1 MEYRVMKG
9 EIPVCETILDTSA
22 EQPIDLDFS
31 LPDYCP
37 DIQKI
42 LKCQIYPTIT
52 EQTVSDRLDVEGEV
66 LVKLLYL
73 DSGKKAVRCC
83 EYASPFSTPIALKKA
98 PENPSSVVTY
108 LNTKVD
114 YVNCRAV
121 SPRKLDIHGAF
132 SIQARAVSTV
142 MQSIVSSIEEEDIQQ
157 KVSKVTLSRVSSMAQ
172 QSFTVNEVLELGQ
185 GKPEAEA
192 IVRTD
197 ASALVEDVKVV
208 ADKLI
213 VKGEALIKVL
223 YMGSIENGTL
233 ETMEFSIPVSQIVDA
248 PGTDEGCLCDA
259 RLSVMGCSL
268 QIRTDSDG
276 ADTLLSCEMK
286 LMATAVSYREE
297 EAQIVTDAYSTKYE
311 LNLEYQT
318 ANLEQ
323 LLEVISDNVPC
334 KSTVEIKEGGASGV
348 IDVWSDFASCTAVKG
363 ENGQLN
369 LKGKFNLCVLA
380 VNSEGEPVYLEKM
393 ADFEFTKE
401 RASLPENLRCE
412 TGCFVSSVTYR
423 INGSGGLEIRA
434 EVRVRTLIYQSV
446 ACKAVCGVSADESR
460 PRQKDEAASLILY
473 YAEKNENVW
482 DIARNYC
489 TGAQAILAENDL
501 DEEILSER
509 RMLFIPLS

>member
-1 MEYRVMKG
+1 MEYRVIKG

-22 EQPIDLDFS
+22 EQPVDLDFS

-42 LKCQIYPTIT
+42 LKCQLYPTILGHT
-52 EQTVSDRLDVEGEV
+52 ISDRLDIEGEV

-83 EYASPFSTPIALKKA
+83 EYASPFSATIALKKA
-98 PENPSSVVTY
+98 PENPSSVVTF
-108 LNTKVD
+108 LSTKSD

-132 SIQARAVSTV
+132 SILARTISTAH
-142 MQSIVSSIEEEDIQQ
+142 QSLVSSIEEDDVQQ
-157 KVSKVTLSRVSSMAQ
+157 KVSRAALSRVSSMAQ

-197 ASALVEDVKVV
+197 ASAVVEDVKVV

-223 YMGSIENGTL
+223 YMSNIESGAL
-233 ETMEFSIPVSQIVDA
+233 ETMEFSVPVSQIVDA

-259 RLSVMGCSL
+259 RLSVMSCRL

-276 ADTLLSCEMK
+276 ADTLFSCEMK
-286 LMATAVSYREE
+286 LMATAIAYREE
-297 EAQIVTDAYSTKYE
+297 ELQVVTDAYSTQYE
-311 LNLEYQT
+311 LNLDYQT
-318 ANLEQ
+318 VNMEQ
-323 LLEVISDNVPC
+323 LTEVIAENVPC
-334 KSTVEIKEGGASGV
+334 KSTVEIREGGASGV
-348 IDVWSDFASCTAVKG
+348 IDVWSDFAACTATRG
-363 ENGQLN
+363 EDNRLSF
-369 LKGKFNLCVLA
+369 KGKFNLCILA
-380 VNSEGEPVYLEKM
+380 VNREGEPVYLEKM
-393 ADFEFTKE
+393 TDFEFSKE
-401 RASLPENLRCE
+401 RPALPENLRSE
-412 TGCFVSSVTYR
+412 TDCLVPAVTYR

-434 EVRVRTLIYQSV
+434 EVRARTLVYRSV
-446 ACKAVCGVSADESR
+446 TCKTICGVSADESR
-460 PRQKDEAASLILY
+460 PRQRDETASLILY
-473 YAEKNENVW
+473 YAHKNESIW
-482 DIARNYC
+482 DIARSYC

-501 DEEILSER
+501 AEETISER

>member
-52 EQTVSDRLDVEGEV
+52 EQTISDRLDVEGEV

-83 EYASPFSTPIALKKA
+83 EYASPFSTSIALKKA

-157 KVSKVTLSRVSSMAQ
+157 KGSKVTLSRVSSRTQ

-213 VKGEALIKVL
+213 VKGEALIL
-223 YMGSIENGTL
+223 SLIHILGMGEPLDNYNQVIRFLRLVSSQEGMNLGMRHISLSTCGLVDRIYDLAEENLQLT
-233 ETMEFSIPVSQIVDA
+233 
-248 PGTDEGCLCDA
+248 
-259 RLSVMGCSL
+259 LSVSL
-268 QIRTDSDG
+268 HAPNNAIRSRTMPVNRKYPIEE
-276 ADTLLSCEMK
+276 LLKACRYYAGRTGRRISF
-286 LMATAVSYREE
+286 
-297 EAQIVTDAYSTKYE
+297 
-311 LNLEYQT
+311 EY
-318 ANLEQ
+318 AMIDLS
-323 LLEVISDNVPC
+323 LIHISP
-334 KSTVEIKEGGASGV
+334 GGASLSGR
-348 IDVWSDFASCTAVKG
+348 
-363 ENGQLN
+363 L
-369 LKGKFNLCVLA
+369 LL
-380 VNSEGEPVYLEKM
+380 
-393 ADFEFTKE
+393 
-401 RASLPENLRCE
+401 
-412 TGCFVSSVTYR
+412 
-423 INGSGGLEIRA
+423 SGGA
-434 EVRVRTLIYQSV
+434 GYS
-446 ACKAVCGVSADESR
+446 AGKAGSPRGGGKAADRLSCLLYTSR
-460 PRQKDEAASLILY
+460 C
-473 YAEKNENVW
+473 V
-482 DIARNYC
+482 
-489 TGAQAILAENDL
+489 
-501 DEEILSER
+501 
-509 RMLFIPLS
+509 

>member
-1 MEYRVMKG
+1 MKG

-52 EQTVSDRLDVEGEV
+52 EQTISDRLDVEGEV

-83 EYASPFSTPIALKKA
+83 EYASPFSTSIALKKA

-157 KVSKVTLSRVSSMAQ
+157 KVSKVTLSRVSSMTQ

-208 ADKLI
+208 ADL
-213 VKGEALIKVL
+213 
-223 YMGSIENGTL
+223 
-233 ETMEFSIPVSQIVDA
+233 
-248 PGTDEGCLCDA
+248 
-259 RLSVMGCSL
+259 
-268 QIRTDSDG
+268 
-276 ADTLLSCEMK
+276 
-286 LMATAVSYREE
+286 
-297 EAQIVTDAYSTKYE
+297 
-311 LNLEYQT
+311 
-318 ANLEQ
+318 
-323 LLEVISDNVPC
+323 
-334 KSTVEIKEGGASGV
+334 
-348 IDVWSDFASCTAVKG
+348 
-363 ENGQLN
+363 
-369 LKGKFNLCVLA
+369 
-380 VNSEGEPVYLEKM
+380 
-393 ADFEFTKE
+393 
-401 RASLPENLRCE
+401 
-412 TGCFVSSVTYR
+412 
-423 INGSGGLEIRA
+423 
-434 EVRVRTLIYQSV
+434 
-446 ACKAVCGVSADESR
+446 
-460 PRQKDEAASLILY
+460 SLIH
-473 YAEKNENVW
+473 
-482 DIARNYC
+482 I
-489 TGAQAILAENDL
+489 
-501 DEEILSER
+501 SEPTR
-509 RMLFIPLS
+509 PY